1 MFKNDTFFE
10 IVTTKV
16 YGEIHNYSVTPWIKE
31 DTSEDSTRTMH
42 YEFPK
47 TIAFAKY
54 TVAVDQVQKNH
65 SWSVPGTQC
74 YIMFNLRH
82 LKRRNI
88 FGNFNDIKQF

>member
-65 SWSVPGTQC
+65 SWSVPGTVLS
-74 YIMFNLRH
+74 I
-82 LKRRNI
+82 
-88 FGNFNDIKQF
+88 